1 MSMERWESFRS
12 GISEYQSKWCPREH
26 PNAIIIIHL
35 HVSHR
40 TRIRRAAGEMIPPL
54 FPFLQSYLTLPPG
67 GRGGGG
73 LFGRRPF
80 RQGTQM

>member
-1 MSMERWESFRS
+1 MERWESFRS

-40 TRIRRAAGEMIPPL
+40 TRIRRAAGEMIPPPL
-54 FPFLQSYLTLPPG
+54 FPFRQSYLTLPPG